1 MKYAREPLV
10 GIWDDIMAL
19 ANAHWNET
27 EEYRHGQQ
35 FSPDKSRYLYLE
47 SIGFYHQF
55 TAREGDVLAGYGGI
69 YVMPSM
75 HTQKMVASED
85 TYFLL
90 PEYRKG
96 RNAIGFLR
104 FIEDYLQGLGCIEFM
119 VSTKLSNPKAERII
133 EYLKF
138 QFVEKRWSK
147 HYKEQSHVRI
157 STSSACSA

>member
-1 MKYAREPLV
+1 MIFQKESLV
-10 GIWDDIMAL
+10 TSWDEVMDIAKE
-19 ANAHWNET
+19 HWNET
-27 EEYRHGQQ
+27 EGYRHGQL

-55 TAREGDVLAGYGGI
+55 TARDGDMLAGYGGI

-90 PEYRKG
+90 PAYRKG
-96 RNAIGFLR
+96 RNAIRFLR
-104 FIEDYLQGLGCIEFM
+104 FIEDYLKDLGCIEFM
-119 VSTKLSNPKAERII
+119 VSTKLSNPRAERII

-147 HYKEQSHVRI
+147 HYEV
-157 STSSACSA
+157 ANV